1 LVTEYFPSKKL
12 VGSALLEEEEE
23 EEGLERSEKLVLEER
38 EERNLAGTNASI
50 VTGLID

>member
-1 LVTEYFPSKKL
+1 LVTEYFPSEKL
-12 VGSALLEEEEE
+12 VGSALLEEEE

-50 VTGLID
+50 VTDLID